1 MARKMS
7 PKTKIKRSIAK
18 ATGIPTTRS
27 GRKNKAMRMAT
38 GGGCLL
44 RLAMMMVILGMAIFL
59 CSCSSAPSTDVEYKV
74 AGNSQKYVR
83 DFQECIAYRVIVPH
97 ETDADKLREVFKVV
111 THNDG
116 YYLHTMW
123 VYRNQEEVDRQVWT
137 VASLEEFE
145 KGGEIEIVY
154 AAVQKDKAA
163 VFKEGFEEAEFEKY
177 NSNASQNGLGGT
189 RIWVKGTLEHTE
201 LLMLDDEEIEN
212 LGVIMGYLQT
222 EDGNE
227 WMVSMHIAPIV
238 VPENHF
244 ENFVGRQVIMRG
256 VYDGYSA
263 VAQMPVFTLDQ
274 IMDEQTEETVYGMAT
289 FTGAME

>member
-1 MARKMS
+1 MNPRMS
-7 PKTKIKRSIAK
+7 FKTKIKQKIADR
-18 ATGIPTTRS
+18 GY
-27 GRKNKAMRMAT
+27 
-38 GGGCLL
+38 LL
-44 RLAMMMVILGMAIFL
+44 RLAITLIVLGMAMIL
-59 CSCSSAPSTDVEYKV
+59 CSCSSLPSTDVEYKV
-74 AGNSQKYVR
+74 VGNGQKYVR
-83 DFQECIAYRVIVPH
+83 DFRECMAYRVIIPH
-97 ETDADKLREVFKVV
+97 ETDADKLREVFRVV

-123 VYRNQEEVDRQVWT
+123 VYKNQEEADKQVWT

-145 KGGEIEIVY
+145 EGGEIEIVY
-154 AAVQKDKAA
+154 AAAQKERMTADA
-163 VFKEGFEEAEFEKY
+163 FKEGFEAAEYAKY
-177 NSNASQNGLGGT
+177 ASNASENGLGGT

-201 LLMLDDEEIEN
+201 LLMLEDEEIEN

-222 EDGNE
+222 EDGNK
-227 WMVSMHIAPIV
+227 WLVSMHIAPLV
-238 VPENHF
+238 VPTNHF

-274 IMDEQTEETVYGMAT
+274 VMDEQTEETVYGMAT